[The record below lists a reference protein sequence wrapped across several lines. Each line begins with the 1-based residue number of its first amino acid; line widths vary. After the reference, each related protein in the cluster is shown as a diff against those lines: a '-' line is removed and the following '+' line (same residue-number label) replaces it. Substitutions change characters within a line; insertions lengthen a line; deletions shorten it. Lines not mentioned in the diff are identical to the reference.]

1 MGLASFLLTIQIP
14 LPSSLFSR
22 GDMAMVAFAGGT
34 LGCKAVVG
42 CEEYPQELC
51 KDLPGLNGPIW
62 SVCAVDI
69 SQSSYFSKL
78 IKTIPDHLPPAS
90 RLLEK
95 SRMQLGPFLLLL
107 KISKTTL
114 RRWAYRAVQ
123 ESYHGYVS
131 CDFKIGSAR
140 RTPLNWLHFTQLQL
154 VALTVSF
161 HYMHLSF
168 HHKFIF
174 V

>member
-1 MGLASFLLTIQIP
+1 MGLLTSFLLTIQIP

-51 KDLPGLNGPIW
+51 KDLPGLTGPIL

-107 KISKTTL
+107 KISKTT
-114 RRWAYRAVQ
+114 
-123 ESYHGYVS
+123 
-131 CDFKIGSAR
+131 
-140 RTPLNWLHFTQLQL
+140 
-154 VALTVSF
+154 
-161 HYMHLSF
+161 
-168 HHKFIF
+168 
-174 V
+174 

>member
-1 MGLASFLLTIQIP
+1 MIQIP

-69 SQSSYFSKL
+69 SQFSYFSKL
-78 IKTIPDHLPPAS
+78 ITDQDRVTVWIWEDKQFQIICHLQAGCLKKPDAAWPISAPAQN
-90 RLLEK
+90 L
-95 SRMQLGPFLLLL
+95 
-107 KISKTTL
+107 
-114 RRWAYRAVQ
+114 
-123 ESYHGYVS
+123 
-131 CDFKIGSAR
+131 
-140 RTPLNWLHFTQLQL
+140 
-154 VALTVSF
+154 
-161 HYMHLSF
+161 
-168 HHKFIF
+168 
-174 V
+174 

>member
-51 KDLPGLNGPIW
+51 KDVPGLNGPIW

-69 SQSSYFSKL
+69 SQFSYFSKL
-78 IKTIPDHLPPAS
+78 ITDQDRVTVWIWEDKQFRIICHLQAGCLKKAGCS
-90 RLLEK
+90 LAHFCSCSK
-95 SRMQLGPFLLLL
+95 SLRPHEEVGLSSGPRIVPRIREL
-107 KISKTTL
+107 
-114 RRWAYRAVQ
+114 
-123 ESYHGYVS
+123 
-131 CDFKIGSAR
+131 
-140 RTPLNWLHFTQLQL
+140 
-154 VALTVSF
+154 
-161 HYMHLSF
+161 
-168 HHKFIF
+168 
-174 V
+174 